1 MLRRGADLPRTA
13 LVVLR
18 HISQDETS
26 PDFVAFCQAA
36 RLKPGQSLTLNLCDV
51 ARQLA
56 LALDD
61 LEPRLL
67 AWADAGWLM
76 YLPSGRDLSLALLPP
91 PADAAE
97 RVATLL
103 ERYATIQA
111 QRVDEIAA
119 YAQTGR
125 CRHGYLN
132 AYLGGRTIERCTAC
146 DNCVVSAPVAEAALP
161 DEREQAVAILRA
173 LAESRGWGRATFIRL
188 LRGDAKTPDYA
199 RGRSG
204 FGALAFR
211 STTALGALIDR
222 LEAGAFLQGRQL
234 DHGGTL
240 LEITPA
246 GRKALQ
252 DPTTLAAVLAP
263 PAPVTG
269 VQSTLTGE
277 TVSKPEPDAAL
288 LEKLMAWRMALA
300 KEKRVPLYVIFNNQ
314 VLEAIAVQQPVT
326 LEALE
331 KIKGI
336 GPAKVAHYGE
346 IIVELVKVH
355 LGE

>member
-1 MLRRGADLPRTA
+1 
-13 LVVLR
+13 VVLR
-18 HISQDETS
+18 HISEAETS
-26 PDFVAFCQAA
+26 PDFVAFCQVA

-51 ARQLA
+51 ARDLA

-76 YLPSGRDLSLALLPP
+76 YLPSGRDLSLTLLPP
-91 PADAAE
+91 PSDAAE

-132 AYLGGRTIERCTAC
+132 AYLGGRTIERCTVC
-146 DNCVVSAPVAEAALP
+146 DNCVVTAPITVAETALP
-161 DEREQAVAILRA
+161 DEREQVLIVLRA
-173 LAESRGWGRATFIRL
+173 LAESHGWGRQTLLHL
-188 LRGDAKTPDYA
+188 LRGTSP
-199 RGRSG
+199 RSVAGKPRLSLQDKLG

-211 STTALGALIDR
+211 SKTALAALIDR
-222 LEAGAFLQGRQL
+222 LEAGSFLQGRTL
-234 DHGGTL
+234 DHGGVV

-252 DPTTLAAVLAP
+252 NPAALDVVLSP

-269 VQSTLTGE
+269 VQTTLTGE
-277 TVSKPEPDAAL
+277 VVATPEPDAAL
-288 LEKLMAWRMALA
+288 LEKLTDWRLALA
-300 KEKRVPLYVIFNNQ
+300 KQKKVPVYVIFNNQ
-314 VLEAIAVQQPVT
+314 VLEAIAVQQPT
-326 LEALE
+326 TREALE

-336 GPAKVAHYGE
+336 GPSKMAHYGE
-346 IIVELVKVH
+346 TIVELVKAH
-355 LGE
+355 LEESRISE